1 MPGTYDVPL
10 DGRKEQIR
18 LLELHPAT
26 SQDAPI
32 NCVPKVVSLSDKPI
46 YIALSYT
53 WGDPADKCAIEFD
66 DDVDFRIP
74 KNLDGFL
81 RQIRSC
87 DSAKVIWAD
96 AISINQAPKAVE
108 KNNQVALMDKI
119 YSQATETLIWLGGAA
134 DDSDLAMNAIHRLHI
149 DDVWN
154 ITADTFSDQELVAI
168 VALQARG
175 WWSRTWVIQEI
186 LLSPNPV
193 ILCGS
198 KTASVEAFI
207 HLDDVRRGYHRPT
220 RKYIDNAEQPS
231 RFELTQ
237 NKFSVILTDYPEDK
251 ELIKAGQ
258 SNLSTW
264 TKVTDYF
271 YATDPR
277 DKIYGLLGI
286 GKQQERSD
294 LLPILPDYSESV
306 TVADVYARATARF
319 ILEYQLLLPLQFNVD
334 DVDPD
339 LHLPSWCPDYSNRP
353 DREKA
358 GYRGF
363 WLGPTTPGGFFASG
377 PDMKVS
383 DGVEKLFPQ
392 STSSDRHKK
401 VIHLTGWIIDTVVYA
416 SENPYLPPYSGSN
429 GVERA
434 RNVRQRAE
442 QTRTNVLIWE
452 QEARRR
458 LSTQSPYQ
466 PKSVDDVFWRTLMAD
481 RDFRWDLVPDSYKRY
496 FDIWLGRSPLPPLLP
511 GSGDPETEDELEE
524 RRRIHVKPFTD
535 SAITRTHARS
545 FIITAS
551 GYMGLASK
559 KTRVGD
565 TVVVCKGSCVPFV
578 LRSHKDVAEWTF
590 LGESFIMGIMEGQ
603 SVGNHQHTSFV
614 IV

>member
-1 MPGTYDVPL
+1 MPGTYNVPL
-10 DGRKEQIR
+10 DGESKQIR
-18 LLELHPAT
+18 LLELQPAT

-32 NCVPKVVSLSDKPI
+32 ICVPRIVSLEDKPI

-53 WGDPADKCAIEFD
+53 WGDPADKCAIKFD
-66 DDVDFRIP
+66 DDPDFRIP
-74 KNLDGFL
+74 KNLDEFL
-81 RQIRSC
+81 RQIRSS
-87 DSAKVIWAD
+87 DSVKVIWAD
-96 AISINQAPKAVE
+96 AISINQAPNAPE
-108 KNNQVALMDKI
+108 KNSQVALMDRI
-119 YSQATETLIWLGGAA
+119 YSQATETLIWLGGAEN
-134 DDSDLAMNAIHRLHI
+134 DSDLAMNTIHRLHI
-149 DDVWN
+149 NDIWN
-154 ITADTFSDQELVAI
+154 ITADTFSEQELVAI
-168 VALQARG
+168 IALQARG

-193 ILCGS
+193 FLCGS

-207 HLDDVRRGYHRPT
+207 HLDDVRRGYHRPS
-220 RKYIDNAEQPS
+220 RKYIDNAEQPPW
-231 RFELTQ
+231 FQLTQ

-251 ELIKAGQ
+251 ENINAGRAT
-258 SNLSTW
+258 LSTW
-264 TKVTDYF
+264 TKLTDYF

-306 TVADVYARATARF
+306 TVADVYARATAHF
-319 ILEYQLLLPLQFNVD
+319 ILEWQYLLHLQFNVD

-358 GYRGF
+358 AYRGF
-363 WLGPTTPGGFFASG
+363 WLEPTIPGRFFASG
-377 PDMKVS
+377 PDQKVS
-383 DGVEKLFPQ
+383 GGVEQLFPQ
-392 STSSDRHKK
+392 STSSDRHRK

-416 SENPYLPPYSGSN
+416 SENPYLPAYSGSN
-429 GVERA
+429 AVERA
-434 RNVRQRAE
+434 RNVRQRAA
-442 QTRTNVLIWE
+442 QTRANVLKWE
-452 QEARRR
+452 EEARRR

-481 RDFRWDLVPDSYKRY
+481 RDFRWDLVADSHKQY
-496 FDIWLGRSPLPPLLP
+496 FDIWLARRPLPSLLP
-511 GSGDPETEDELEE
+511 SPGDPETEDELEE

-551 GYMGLASK
+551 GYMGLASM

-578 LRSHKDVAEWTF
+578 LRSHNDAEWTF

-603 SVGNHQHTSFV
+603 SVANHQHASFV